1 MAKLGQLAL
10 NGGTWKGKRIV
21 SAQWLTDSVRPRF
34 TTETAHY
41 GYLWWVASSTIGS
54 RKIDWFEAF
63 GLGGQRIIVVPA
75 LDLVVI
81 FTTGRYTVAD
91 GWKVTED
98 LLDQFI
104 LPAIKPD

>member
-1 MAKLGQLAL
+1 MDIY
-10 NGGTWKGKRIV
+10 GGRFIDDR
-21 SAQWLTDSVRPRF
+21 QPEDRLVRGFR
-34 TTETAHY
+34 A
-41 GYLWWVASSTIGS
+41 
-54 RKIDWFEAF
+54 
-63 GLGGQRIIVVPA
+63 GGQRIIVVPA